1 MNSIF
6 ITGLATAYPPHT
18 VKQDDFEGLLNRLYP
33 DRITEPG
40 TKIKA
45 RPIIFDPSTW
55 TKEDAAPPSIQELSS
70 IYQDVGVALSA
81 QACSK
86 AMLEAQVSASEITHI
101 VAVTCTTQ
109 SNPGYDL
116 FVCQKLSLDPSVQ
129 RVLLHGVGCAG
140 GLSALRAAANLAAAA
155 SSRGQPARI
164 LVIACELCSL
174 FLRAELQAC
183 LQDQELHIAPALFSD
198 AAAAVVV
205 TNGLALDRASGQRP
219 VYELHQWGSMLV
231 PGTADQMSYNME
243 EHGKLSSPYA
253 LHICFSGGSQTNID
267 TPLGMIANITKH
279 VPKTAVSAILPML
292 AHLHKSNSPPTSH
305 LTPSE
310 FDWALHPGG
319 ASILQGATDN
329 LGLSQD
335 HIRASLAVYENYGNS
350 SSPTVLIVLNGLR
363 KLGPGRDH
371 VVAAS
376 FGPGIAIEMFLM
388 QRCREIGVKNGI
400 EEMLRGSVGG
410 KREKMVSVLR
420 GWVGKVGEKGTGKKW
435 AALIE

>member
-40 TKIKA
+40 LQKLIHFNRRTKIKA

-243 EHGKLSSPYA
+243 EHG
-253 LHICFSGGSQTNID
+253 
-267 TPLGMIANITKH
+267 MIANITKH